1 MRCVRQEKTDS
12 TSTLG
17 IVKARIA
24 GQSGQ
29 ALSAFAVIAS
39 KITSSI
45 MLRKEKY
52 TAAHLSAHAKCST
65 MYPYVIILLPTK
77 FCLVGSQDLKCL
89 CKHSYKEHHPVTRKC

>member
-1 MRCVRQEKTDS
+1 MSRSSKSSRMRCERQEKTDS

-29 ALSAFAVIAS
+29 ALSAFAGIAS

-52 TAAHLSAHAKCST
+52 TAVHRSVHAKCST
-65 MYPYVIILLPTK
+65 MYPFVIIWLA
-77 FCLVGSQDLKCL
+77 
-89 CKHSYKEHHPVTRKC
+89 

>member
-1 MRCVRQEKTDS
+1 MSKSLKSSRMRCVRPGKIDS

-17 IVKARIA
+17 TVKAKIA
-24 GQSGQ
+24 EQLGPV
-29 ALSAFAVIAS
+29 LSVFAVIAS

-65 MYPYVIILLPTK
+65 MFQFVIA
-77 FCLVGSQDLKCL
+77 
-89 CKHSYKEHHPVTRKC
+89 